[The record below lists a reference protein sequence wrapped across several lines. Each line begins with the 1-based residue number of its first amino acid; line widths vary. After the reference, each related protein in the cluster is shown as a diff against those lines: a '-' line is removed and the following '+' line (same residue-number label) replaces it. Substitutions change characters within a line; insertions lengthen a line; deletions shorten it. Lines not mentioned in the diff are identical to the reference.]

1 MDALVLIPRQY
12 PVWSRDLSRAHEH
25 EAFVLYFWGTCLV
38 MPTCASARGEFKD
51 ALTKAERRRKKKAGE
66 GNSPAGVS
74 LLPLTSLG
82 PVILLV

>member
-12 PVWSRDLSRAHEH
+12 PVWSRDLSWAHEH
-25 EAFVLYFWGTCLV
+25 EAFVLYLWGTCPV
-38 MPTCASARGEFKD
+38 MPTCASAWVEFKD
-51 ALTKAERRRKKKAGE
+51 VLTKAERRRKKKAGE